1 MSKIEAIATVIL
13 VTILLA
19 VALVSQVDATDSFD
33 KRVTTTLKT
42 GGTVRTQTMS
52 KWQLHR
58 YVEEQLPKKYPLKY
72 APWRSYVAID
82 KYVTVDADSTHH
94 TLTID
99 GQLYQS
105 IKPEADA
112 NRAEAKRILKR
123 YKVKGKGKTAY
134 KKIRR
139 YIRSGKYITGIKS
152 AQGFF
157 ENHGGDC
164 SAHASAVYVLC
175 KVQGIPVRFCIGAFD
190 TGNGYDCHAWNRV
203 KLNGVWYW
211 VDETMGQPLTKRL
224 WWDYKKPMEQW

>member
-1 MSKIEAIATVIL
+1 MSKREAIATVIL

-19 VALVSQVDATDSFD
+19 VALVSQADAKVKDVPI
-33 KRVTTTLKT
+33 K
-42 GGTVRTQTMS
+42 GGTYKTMTVAQ
-52 KWQLHR
+52 WQLHR
-58 YVEEQLPKKYPLKY
+58 YKAVTLPKRYPFKY
-72 APWRSYVAID
+72 APWRSYVLID
-82 KYVTVDADSTHH
+82 KYVRVDADLKHN
-94 TLTID
+94 LLIID
-99 GQLYQS
+99 PQLYQT

-112 NRAEAKRILKR
+112 NRDKAKRILKR
-123 YKVKGKGKTAY
+123 YKVKGKGKSAY

-139 YIRSGKYITGIKS
+139 YVRSGKYITGVKS
-152 AQGFF
+152 SSGFF

-164 SAHASAVYVLC
+164 AGTASAVYVLC

-211 VDETMGQPLTKRL
+211 VDETMRQPMSKRL

>member
-1 MSKIEAIATVIL
+1 MNKIEAIATVIL

-19 VALVSQVDATDSFD
+19 VALVSQADA
-33 KRVTTTLKT
+33 KVQGVPIK
-42 GGTVRTQTMS
+42 GGTYKTMTVAQ
-52 KWQLHR
+52 WQLHR
-58 YVEEQLPKKYPLKY
+58 YKSVTLPKAYPFKY
-72 APWRSYVAID
+72 APWRSYVLID
-82 KYVTVDADSTHH
+82 KYVKVDADLKHN
-94 TLTID
+94 LLVID
-99 GQLYQS
+99 PQLYQT

-112 NRAEAKRILKR
+112 NRAEAKRILHK

-139 YIRSGKYITGIKS
+139 YVRSGKYITGIKS

-164 SAHASAVYVLC
+164 AGTASAVYVLC
-175 KVQGIPVRFCIGAFD
+175 KVQGIPVRYCIGAYD

-211 VDETMGQPLTKRL
+211 TDETMEQPLTKRL
-224 WWDYKKPMEQW
+224 WWDYRKPMEMW

>member
-1 MSKIEAIATVIL
+1 MLGFFLSQSSFQLFLGLSNLCFLKHN
-13 VTILLA
+13 LLIIDPN
-19 VALVSQVDATDSFD
+19 L
-33 KRVTTTLKT
+33 
-42 GGTVRTQTMS
+42 
-52 KWQLHR
+52 
-58 YVEEQLPKKYPLKY
+58 Y
-72 APWRSYVAID
+72 AE
-82 KYVTVDADSTHH
+82 
-94 TLTID
+94 
-99 GQLYQS
+99 

-112 NRAEAKRILKR
+112 NRAKAKRILKR

-139 YIRSGKYITGIKS
+139 YVRSGSYITGIKS

-203 KLNGVWYW
+203 KLNGTWYW
-211 VDETMGQPLTKRL
+211 TDETMRQPMSKRL

>member
-19 VALVSQVDATDSFD
+19 VALVSQADA
-33 KRVTTTLKT
+33 KIKGVPIQ
-42 GGTVRTQTMS
+42 GGTYKTMTVS
-52 KWQLHR
+52 QWQLHK
-58 YVEEQLPKKYPLKY
+58 YKSVTLPKKYPFKY
-72 APWRSYVAID
+72 APWRSHLLID
-82 KYVTVDADSTHH
+82 KYVRVDADLKHN
-94 TLTID
+94 LLVID
-99 GQLYQS
+99 PSLYQE

-112 NRAEAKRILKR
+112 NRAEARRILKR
-123 YKVKGKGKTAY
+123 YKVKGKGKSAY

-139 YIRSGKYITGIKS
+139 YVRSGKYITGVKS
-152 AQGFF
+152 ASGFF

-164 SAHASAVYVLC
+164 AGTASAVYVLC
-175 KVQGIPVRFCIGAFD
+175 KVQGIPVRYCIGAFD

-211 VDETMGQPLTKRL
+211 TDETMRQPMSKRL